1 MKRFLWGFTALCLM
15 CFLSIPA
22 LAAGTPNWDGPLGKE
37 AGPHLCKTG
46 KDDVLYYDA
55 SGAVYRSA
63 DGVAW
68 TELNRQ
74 WAEESVP
81 YSTGLNGLAKKEFEI
96 LWTGSEY
103 MMRQSLLDDPRTT
116 THQQYGDSP
125 RNNMVTFLDEDFRI
139 IGVRAFDAPVTAIG
153 CENGGYSAEVNG
165 EKVTFS
171 PGGLGPGRRG
181 RELLQRRYL
190 VPGGRDGHTCGGD
203 PLSDLGTAW
212 KRWSI
217 QPGGLYRRTLMD
229 TDGDENDAGYDA
241 PEGDRGRGSGLL
253 LPIYRGDLVLRKGGR
268 AVPGGLRHGV
278 ADRRSGLQFRG
289 GRGLTLGRLYIPLD
303 RRRIPYAAV
312 GHRTGRYDGLWG
324 R

>member
-15 CFLSIPA
+15 CFLSI

-103 MMRQSLLDDPRTT
+103 MMRQSLLDDPRTSNT
-116 THQQYGDSP
+116 ATAPATIWSP
-125 RNNMVTFLDEDFRI
+125 SWT
-139 IGVRAFDAPVTAIG
+139 
-153 CENGGYSAEVNG
+153 
-165 EKVTFS
+165 
-171 PGGLGPGRRG
+171 
-181 RELLQRRYL
+181 
-190 VPGGRDGHTCGGD
+190 
-203 PLSDLGTAW
+203 
-212 KRWSI
+212 
-217 QPGGLYRRTLMD
+217 RTSVSS
-229 TDGDENDAGYDA
+229 
-241 PEGDRGRGSGLL
+241 GSG
-253 LPIYRGDLVLRKGGR
+253 
-268 AVPGGLRHGV
+268 
-278 ADRRSGLQFRG
+278 
-289 GRGLTLGRLYIPLD
+289 PLMP
-303 RRRIPYAAV
+303 R
-312 GHRTGRYDGLWG
+312 
-324 R
+324 